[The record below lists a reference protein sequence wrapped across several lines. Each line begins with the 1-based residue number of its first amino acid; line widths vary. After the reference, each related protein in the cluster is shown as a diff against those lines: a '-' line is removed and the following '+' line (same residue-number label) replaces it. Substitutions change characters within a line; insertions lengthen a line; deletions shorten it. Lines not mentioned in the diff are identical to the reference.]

1 MQEKNNK
8 HKNQNCI
15 AFMIQNL
22 KKVGNKSTSGKWYSK
37 PFTCFIAS
45 AILMSAI
52 LMNFDFDRFTSDI
65 KTVDSA
71 HAV

>member
-8 HKNQNCI
+8 HKKQHCI

-22 KKVGNKSTSGKWYSK
+22 KKVGDKSLSGKWYSK

-45 AILMSAI
+45 GVLFSWTLILIDSPAI
-52 LMNFDFDRFTSDI
+52 
-65 KTVDSA
+65 
-71 HAV
+71 